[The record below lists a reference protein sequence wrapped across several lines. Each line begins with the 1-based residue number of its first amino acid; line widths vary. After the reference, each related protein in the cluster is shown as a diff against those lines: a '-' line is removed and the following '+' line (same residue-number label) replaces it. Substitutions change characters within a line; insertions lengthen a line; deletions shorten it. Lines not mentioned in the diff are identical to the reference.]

1 MQTRRGR
8 RGAWKCRVSKYRVL
22 FLFIGWRD
30 AKLLSTYSL
39 SSSSSSFY
47 RITRYFLSFFFF
59 FPRWPTL
66 CVQRN
71 RRRYS
76 KEYALLYKY
85 EKSFLYSSFAAI
97 PSKNVCTNICRGKEI
112 LFRRCVVVYTRNNV
126 QSWYAA
132 VPFKVVSRKT
142 QDCRNIK
149 HGFCL

>member
-8 RGAWKCRVSKYRVL
+8 RGTWKCRVSKYRVL

-47 RITRYFLSFFFF
+47 RVTRYFFSFFFSSLTHPVCAEKQKEIF
-59 FPRWPTL
+59 KGIRAF
-66 CVQRN
+66 VQVR
-71 RRRYS
+71 
-76 KEYALLYKY
+76 KK
-85 EKSFLYSSFAAI
+85 LYSSFAAI

-112 LFRRCVVVYTRNNV
+112 LFRRCVAVYTRNNV